1 MNIMKKALIASAFF
15 VSSLFFTSFYQPL
28 LASECIPSGPSESVK
43 VKYAVDGDT
52 VKLVDGRS
60 VRLIGV
66 NTPELHANK
75 NPEPGSIEAKLAL
88 KAWVEGKEVELIY
101 GEEPKDRY
109 NRVLGYLVQQGET
122 LSQRLIS
129 EGLGWAISIPPN
141 DAIAPCLFAAE
152 EAPKTSGIGVW
163 SAPEKRASEIRS
175 GGFAVLIGNVTRINH
190 SKKYTYIDLD
200 RQLAVRVANNLV
212 SELHVKLGDSVQVR
226 GWVIDRRK
234 SLKEGS
240 KFSPFLLP
248 LSDRHHFQIVK

>member
-15 VSSLFFTSFYQPL
+15 VSSLYQPL
-28 LASECIPSGPSESVK
+28 LASECIPPGPSESVK

-109 NRVLGYLVQQGET
+109 NRVLGYLVQNGET
-122 LSQRLIS
+122 LSQKLIS

-152 EAPKTSGIGVW
+152 ARPHSSRMGVW
-163 SAPEKRASEIRS
+163 ASTEKRASAIRS
-175 GGFAVLIGNVTRINH
+175 GGFAVVVGSVTRIDR

-200 RQLAVRVANNLV
+200 RQLAVRVANELV
-212 SELHVKLGDSVQVR
+212 SDLYVKQGDSVQVR

-234 SLKEGS
+234 SLKDGS

-248 LSDRHHFQIVK
+248 LSDKHHFQIVK

>member
-15 VSSLFFTSFYQPL
+15 VSSLYQPL
-28 LASECIPSGPSESVK
+28 LASECIPPGPSESVK

-109 NRVLGYLVQQGET
+109 NRVLG
-122 LSQRLIS
+122 
-129 EGLGWAISIPPN
+129 
-141 DAIAPCLFAAE
+141 
-152 EAPKTSGIGVW
+152 
-163 SAPEKRASEIRS
+163 
-175 GGFAVLIGNVTRINH
+175 
-190 SKKYTYIDLD
+190 
-200 RQLAVRVANNLV
+200 
-212 SELHVKLGDSVQVR
+212 
-226 GWVIDRRK
+226 
-234 SLKEGS
+234 
-240 KFSPFLLP
+240 
-248 LSDRHHFQIVK
+248 

>member
-15 VSSLFFTSFYQPL
+15 VSSLFVSSFCQPL
-28 LASECIPSGPSESVK
+28 LAFDCIPAGPSERVK
-43 VKYAVDGDT
+43 IKYAVDGDT
-52 VKLVDGRS
+52 VKLTDGRS

-88 KAWVEGKEVELIY
+88 KSWVEGKEVELIY

-109 NRVLGYLVQQGET
+109 NRVLGYLVLQGET

-152 EAPKTSGIGVW
+152 AKPLASRTGVW
-163 SAPEKRASEIRS
+163 SAPERHAISINS
-175 GGFAVLIGNVTRINH
+175 GGFAVVVGKVTRIDR

-200 RQLAVRVANNLV
+200 RQLAVRVANELV
-212 SELHVKLGDSVQVR
+212 SELHVEQDDSVQVR

-240 KFSPFLLP
+240 KFSPYLLP

>member
-1 MNIMKKALIASAFF
+1 MKKALIASAFF
-15 VSSLFFTSFYQPL
+15 VSSLFVSSFYQPL
-28 LASECIPSGPSESVK
+28 LASDCIPSGPSERVK

-109 NRVLGYLVQQGET
+109 NRVLGYLVQNGET
-122 LSQRLIS
+122 LSQKLIS

-152 EAPKTSGIGVW
+152 ARPHSSRMGVW
-163 SAPEKRASEIRS
+163 ASTEKRASAIRS
-175 GGFAVLIGNVTRINH
+175 GGFAVVVGSVTRIDR

-200 RQLAVRVANNLV
+200 RQLAVRVANELV
-212 SELHVKLGDSVQVR
+212 SDLYVKQGDSVQVR

-234 SLKEGS
+234 SLKDGS

-248 LSDRHHFQIVK
+248 LSDKHHFQIVK